1 MQWTHRDTMGHD
13 GTQCG
18 DTQDPQTPTHLRGPQ
33 PLHAALQR
41 LPQPAAQLLDAL
53 HLQGAAVSSG
63 GVAGWDPWG
72 GGARTPPPPG
82 TPMMQCCPSA
92 AGGTPPLIQDCPS
105 NIRTPPLIQDRPS
118 NIRTPPLI
126 QDPSSNKGPPSPL
139 TSVLP
144 L

>member
-1 MQWTHRDTMGHD
+1 MQWTQRDTMGHS

-63 GVAGWDPWG
+63 GGAGWDPRG
-72 GGARTPPPPG
+72 GGARTPPPQGAPG
-82 TPMMQCCPSA
+82 GR
-92 AGGTPPLIQDCPS
+92 AGRSQGGG
-105 NIRTPPLIQDRPS
+105 RTPH
-118 NIRTPPLI
+118 PPP
-126 QDPSSNKGPPSPL
+126 QGPP
-139 TSVLP
+139 
-144 L
+144 